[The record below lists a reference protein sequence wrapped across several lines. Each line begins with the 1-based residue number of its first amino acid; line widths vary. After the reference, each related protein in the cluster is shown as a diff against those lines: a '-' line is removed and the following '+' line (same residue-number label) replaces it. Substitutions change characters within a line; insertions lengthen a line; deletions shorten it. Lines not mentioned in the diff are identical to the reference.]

1 MTNYE
6 YYPTRMYEFS
16 GYTKEYGYREILNRY
31 LYSHEDITYK
41 DLLIKCKDKKT
52 NPFSA
57 SMARWFISEYSDIA
71 EQCDHVR
78 DVVREI
84 VNKDYLVY

>member
-1 MTNYE
+1 MTNYDF
-6 YYPTRMYEFS
+6 YTTYRS

-31 LYSHEDITYK
+31 IYSHKGITYK

-57 SMARWFISEYSDIA
+57 SMARWFISEYSDMA

-78 DVVREI
+78 DVVKEI
-84 VNKDYLVY
+84 VNKGNLVY